1 MPIGEGGFSTIEKAE
16 VVMMYLNSTSAGKSV
31 EDLKRMKDQHIK
43 KLLVRK
49 VEKVEEKG
57 KI

>member
-1 MPIGEGGFSTIEKAE
+1 
-16 VVMMYLNSTSAGKSV
+16 MYLNSTSAGKSV